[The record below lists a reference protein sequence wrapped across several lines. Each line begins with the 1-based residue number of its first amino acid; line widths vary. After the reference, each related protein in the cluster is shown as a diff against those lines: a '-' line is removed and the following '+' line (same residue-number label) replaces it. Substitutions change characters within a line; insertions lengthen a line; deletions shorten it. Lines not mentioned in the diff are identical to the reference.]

1 MLYSSVTDAIGRTP
15 LVELQHIRAAN
26 GPAIYAKCEHLNPGG
41 SVKDR
46 IAKAIVERA
55 EKEGLIE
62 AGSTLIEATAG
73 NTGIGLALMCAQR
86 GYKLVCVMPEKMAED
101 KRQALRALGAEV
113 IITDN
118 APPGDPRN
126 FQERA
131 RQISE
136 ERPNTFWTN
145 QFANE
150 ANPNVHYE
158 TTGPEIW
165 EALDGQVGAFL
176 AGVGTG
182 GTISGV
188 GRFLK
193 SKNPQTQIILAD
205 PVGSRLTALINEG
218 ELGEDGAYLVE
229 GIGSSQVPQVFT
241 PDILDQAISISDQD
255 SFAMATRLIQEE
267 GLLVGPS
274 SGTIVAAALQYAEQT
289 TVDAP
294 IVALLPDSWDRYW
307 SKTLDPEYMAQLE
320 QSTD

>member
-1 MLYSSVTDAIGRTP
+1 MRYSSIIDAIGRTP
-15 LVELQHIRAAN
+15 LVELQHIRPST
-26 GPAIYAKCEHLNPGG
+26 GPSILAKCEHLNPGG

-46 IAKAIVERA
+46 IAKAIVDRA
-55 EKEGLIE
+55 EKEGLIQS
-62 AGSTLIEATAG
+62 GSTLIEATAG
-73 NTGIGLALMCAQR
+73 NTGIGLALVCAQR
-86 GYKLVCVMPEKMAED
+86 GYQLVCVMPEKMAED

-131 RQISE
+131 RQIAQ

-145 QFANE
+145 QFANH
-150 ANPNVHYE
+150 ANPDIHYE

-165 EALDGQVGAFL
+165 EALKGNVGAFV

-193 SKNPQTQIILAD
+193 SKNPNIQIILAD
-205 PVGSRLTALINEG
+205 PIGSRLAQLINEG

-229 GIGSSQVPQVFT
+229 GIGSSQIPEVFT
-241 PDILDQAISISDQD
+241 PEILDCAISISDHE
-255 SFAMATRLIQEE
+255 SFAMATRLIKEE

-274 SGTIVAAALQYAEQT
+274 AGTIVAAALKHAEKTQT
-289 TVDAP
+289 GGP

-307 SKTLDPEYMAQLE
+307 SKTLDPDYMAQLE
-320 QSTD
+320 